1 MVLLNDILD
10 FSKIE
15 AGHLTLEAT
24 DLALGAEVENV
35 ISLMSPQAQ
44 AKGLELRHH
53 IDGGV
58 PNFIRGDAVRLRQVL
73 LNLVGNAI
81 KFTQRGMVSLK
92 LEPSPKS
99 GGWIQAS
106 VTDTGVGIA
115 LAAQTRIFEPFVQA
129 DSSTTRQF
137 GGTGLGLV
145 ISRCIVEA
153 MGGAMWL
160 DSEPG
165 RGSTFYFDWKPEVLS
180 ACATPV
186 APELPASTGSAVV
199 QFAGVRVLLAEDHP
213 VNRQLALAQLKALG
227 LTDVDV
233 AMDGEQ
239 AVERVR
245 HAHYDLILMDMQMPR
260 MDGVEATRRLRQLP
274 LAVQPWIVAM
284 TANAYEDDRLAC
296 LAAGMNDF
304 VSKPATM
311 ATLKAACTRMLEN
324 R

>member
-1 MVLLNDILD
+1 M
-10 FSKIE
+10 
-15 AGHLTLEAT
+15 AT
-24 DLALGAEVENV
+24 V
-35 ISLMSPQAQ
+35 
-44 AKGLELRHH
+44 
-53 IDGGV
+53 
-58 PNFIRGDAVRLRQVL
+58 
-73 LNLVGNAI
+73 
-81 KFTQRGMVSLK
+81 
-92 LEPSPKS
+92 
-99 GGWIQAS
+99 
-106 VTDTGVGIA
+106 
-115 LAAQTRIFEPFVQA
+115 
-129 DSSTTRQF
+129 
-137 GGTGLGLV
+137 
-145 ISRCIVEA
+145 
-153 MGGAMWL
+153 
-160 DSEPG
+160 
-165 RGSTFYFDWKPEVLS
+165 
-180 ACATPV
+180 CATPV
-186 APELPASTGSAVV
+186 TPELPASTGSAVV

-239 AVERVR
+239 AVEHVR

-284 TANAYEDDRLAC
+284 TANAYEDDRQAC